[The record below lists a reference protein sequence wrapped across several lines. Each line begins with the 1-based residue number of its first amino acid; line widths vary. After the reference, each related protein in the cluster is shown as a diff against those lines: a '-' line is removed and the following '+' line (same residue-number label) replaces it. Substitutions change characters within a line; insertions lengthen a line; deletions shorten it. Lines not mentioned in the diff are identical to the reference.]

1 MLRIFFYLCF
11 ITCIFGQKSIFVVFF
26 YYGTYLHIRICY
38 HFTLLFDLHKV
49 LTKKKKSE
57 RKDKK
62 TKETKGRHGSRSASD
77 SCLVSAPPPRAGKV
91 GFWSTAVLT
100 GPSPDSDLPSMS
112 LLGDLQKELSYTIT
126 DILTYVNYIKI
137 CI

>member
-49 LTKKKKSE
+49 LTKKKNQKE
-57 RKDKK
+57 K
-62 TKETKGRHGSRSASD
+62 TKKQKKRKEDTDREVRQTPA
-77 SCLVSAPPPRAGKV
+77 LSAPPPPEREK
-91 GFWSTAVLT
+91 
-100 GPSPDSDLPSMS
+100 
-112 LLGDLQKELSYTIT
+112 LGSGVQRF
-126 DILTYVNYIKI
+126 
-137 CI
+137 